1 MHQYFTEVKVLI
13 FIMLMLQ
20 VNGICVRASKHPVR
34 SSLDLLLL
42 IWVLFRT
49 CCWTIIVC
57 IIRFKNDDDDAIHML
72 KSYP

>member
-13 FIMLMLQ
+13 FIMLVLQ
-20 VNGICVRASKHPVR
+20 VYGICVRASKHPVR

-49 CCWTIIVC
+49 CCWMIIVC